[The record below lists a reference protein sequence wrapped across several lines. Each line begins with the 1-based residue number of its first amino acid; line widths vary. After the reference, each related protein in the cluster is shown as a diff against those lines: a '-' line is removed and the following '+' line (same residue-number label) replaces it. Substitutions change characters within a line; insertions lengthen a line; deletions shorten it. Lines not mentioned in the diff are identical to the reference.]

1 MVYTNILF
9 FFSFF
14 FACFEN
20 EIISVRFSLLFRRTG
35 HSPLPCCVRG
45 ARVMRTIFILL
56 LYNHLF
62 AVVVAVAAVLFCTC
76 NANCWNNPIRTDA
89 KQKKYRSVI
98 AVVGSISI
106 ARTKEAL
113 DSLRMCAVRSTFLDA
128 FLPLPPPS
136 SLSFNLHNY
145 CHSAAAAEAITLSS
159 NSRILE

>member
-1 MVYTNILF
+1 
-9 FFSFF
+9 
-14 FACFEN
+14 
-20 EIISVRFSLLFRRTG
+20 
-35 HSPLPCCVRG
+35 
-45 ARVMRTIFILL
+45 MRTIFILL

-113 DSLRMCAVRSTFLDA
+113 DSLRMCAVRSTFLGA
-128 FLPLPPPS
+128 FLPLRRRRCR
-136 SLSFNLHNY
+136 LIY
-145 CHSAAAAEAITLSS
+145 IITVIQQQQQQRQL
-159 NSRILE
+159 R